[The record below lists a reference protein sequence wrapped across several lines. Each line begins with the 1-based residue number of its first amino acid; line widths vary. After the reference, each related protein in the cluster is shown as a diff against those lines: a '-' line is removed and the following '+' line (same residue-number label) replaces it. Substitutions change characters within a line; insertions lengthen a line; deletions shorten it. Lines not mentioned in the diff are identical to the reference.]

1 MRNLIQFLVRYSN
14 FLIFLIL
21 EVVAFILIGTC
32 NDYQQSAIWSS
43 ANRIAAGTNNIKT
56 SIVDYF
62 SLRADNAELAEE
74 NARLKAELMLLTN
87 NVETLSER
95 DSQYV
100 YSHLDWDYMPAKV
113 IGLTTNKQH
122 NYLTINKGKR
132 DSIEVDMGVI
142 SADGVVGV
150 VSAVGEKYAL
160 VVPIIHTK
168 ISISSRLKS
177 NGQIGGTSWDGRN
190 YRFVDLIEIARHVSV
205 NKGDTIVTSGLTD
218 VFPEGLIVGVVS
230 ETELGAGDNYHQT
243 VVELSTDYKALKYVQ
258 VLRNNNTKMTDKIG
272 KNHGME

>member
-87 NVETLSER
+87 NVEILSER

-142 SADGVVGV
+142 GAAGVVGI
-150 VSAVGEKYAL
+150 VSAVGEKYSL

-177 NGQIGGTSWDGRN
+177 NNQIGGTSWNGRD
-190 YRFVDLIEIARHVSV
+190 YRFVDLTEMARHVVV
-205 NKGDTIVTSGLTD
+205 NKGDTVVTSGLTE
-218 VFPEGLIVGVVS
+218 VFPEGLSVGEVY
-230 ETELGAGDNYHQT
+230 ETTLGQGDNYHQT
-243 VVELSTDYKALKYVQ
+243 KVKLSTDYKAIKYVQ
-258 VLRNNNTKMTDKIG
+258 VLRNKDKKAYG
-272 KNHGME
+272 VD